1 MKRLKLL
8 SGTRLGLGSLTLVA
22 AMLTY
27 CLQGEAFAR
36 VVACSPLAVGDV
48 DPQFRPEVDGVIRR
62 MVVQTN
68 GQVLVSGDFG
78 QINGLTRKNLA
89 RLNPNGSVDTAFAPV
104 INGAIDT
111 IAVQPDNR
119 IVITGAFNEINGLPK
134 AFMARLNPD
143 GSLDPTLDAGV
154 NWNSPGWGRPAI
166 GQMVVQPDGK
176 LLVAGNFT
184 SLNGIQKP
192 GLARLNADG
201 SLDGGFTVT
210 GISSGISTVALLPN
224 GKMLVGGSFGFGGTA
239 NLGLARLNAN
249 GTIDPT
255 FQAAIPNSYGAVYE
269 IVPLPDG
276 KFFTESPIISVGGIS
291 RQGIARMLPDGG
303 LDLAFDP
310 GQQITTDVFF
320 ELGPVS
326 PDGKIIVYNYFYP
339 PAIRRLNVDGSLDT
353 SFVVPIQTGVS
364 KVVGLNHG
372 SLLVGGGFTV
382 AGPISQPYLA
392 RVVTAGGPQQELV
405 GFASTA
411 QALDENVGQ
420 GELIVRRTGCTKSKV
435 SVSYALLPGN
445 ATPGSDFNLAAGT
458 LHWNANDTSDKI
470 ITFQI
475 LDDAIVED
483 AESFAVVLSNPIGA
497 SLSARTTSRVTIL
510 DNERRANQ
518 RDPSYQ
524 ALPAITT
531 GGFPSVYR
539 MALGPDEKLLIQGA
553 FTSVGGA
560 LRPGFARLKKD
571 GSVDLQFNPQISG
584 FVVSIE
590 VQSDGKSIIG
600 GGFTAVNGVNR
611 TNLARLNADG
621 SLDSSFNS
629 IALPEMRAGVIAV
642 QPDGRIIVATGDGA
656 WNQSSGYI
664 LRLNADGSRDTTF
677 QRVDLPD
684 PASVRSV
691 ALQPDGTILLAG
703 AFKLVGNDVVPGVM
717 RLNANGTV
725 DSSFNPE
732 FNSLFYF
739 ITSLALQPDGKILV
753 AGGLINLEAAPIVR
767 LNPDGSLDPSFRAQY
782 FHGDYVSIQGMRLQ
796 PDGKVVVGGW
806 FTSIGETPRINV
818 ARLNA
823 DGSTD
828 RSFDAGNLAG
838 PDTFLLVYAVELQA
852 DGKVLL
858 GGGLGS
864 QYGQPSTGVIR
875 LLPSNDTI
883 NTIEFASD
891 SIAVKEDDGQV
902 TVIVLREGNSA
913 STVSVHLNLTGG
925 TATPGEDFVSPG
937 SIVTFGALEVSKA
950 VVIPIINDHYLEP
963 FETIRLG
970 LSDPSSG
977 LLNGHSSTTITI
989 RDDEIPPSNLDTNF
1003 DLYPVFRALQPD
1015 DKILATFGSGLM
1027 RYMPDGT
1034 QDQTFQFV
1042 FASGV
1047 TKVVPQPDGK
1057 ILIGGNFS
1065 TVGPSTNLAFRSG
1078 LTRLDT
1084 NGMVDAGFNPE
1095 VNAAGLSGIALQSD
1109 GRIVLA
1115 GVSSLVSTGFTR
1127 LLPNG
1132 QLDTTFRVHAFLGL
1146 SDPPE
1151 AAVAIQPDGKILIGG
1166 NFYLING
1173 IQRSGIARLNND
1185 GSLDTNFAPTVT
1197 GGFFTIAGVNI
1208 IQPLSDGK
1216 IWAGGVFTL
1225 VNGVAMS
1232 GITRLNADGTLDSSF
1247 NPAGGVDGS
1256 VTTLFS
1262 QSDGRIVIA
1271 GPFSKVAGTDRAF
1284 LARLNVDGSLDVG
1297 FAPALPNRASI
1308 MTLGRQSDGAT
1319 LLGGNFCNYVPP
1331 PDCGGD
1337 NDDACDDDFSP
1348 EDYDCPGTLRL
1359 QPDPILKLLRPE
1371 ILAGGTLA
1379 INVNVIPGRTY
1390 VLQSSTDL
1398 THWTPLAT
1406 NRPAA
1411 VLWNYSASMSPRPGT
1426 FYRVMET
1433 PR

>member
-1 MKRLKLL
+1 MKQLKLL
-8 SGTRLGLGSLTLVA
+8 SGTRLGFGSLALVA

-27 CLQGEAFAR
+27 CFQSEALAR
-36 VVACSPLAVGDV
+36 VIGCSPLAVGDV
-48 DPQFRPEVDGVIRR
+48 DPQFRPEIDGVIGRI
-62 MVVQTN
+62 VVQTN
-68 GQVLVSGDFG
+68 GQVLVTGDFG
-78 QINGLTRKNLA
+78 HINGLIRKNLA
-89 RLNPNGSVDTAFAPV
+89 RLNPNGSVDTGFAPV
-104 INGAIDT
+104 INGAIET
-111 IAVQPDNR
+111 ITVQPDNR
-119 IVITGAFNEINGLPK
+119 IVISGAFTEINGLPK
-134 AFMARLNPD
+134 PFMARMNPD
-143 GSLDPTLDAGV
+143 GTLDPSLDAGV

-176 LLVAGNFT
+176 LLVAGKFT
-184 SLNGIQKP
+184 SMNGIQKP

-201 SLDGGFTVT
+201 SLDGGFNVT

-249 GTIDPT
+249 GTLDPT
-255 FQAAIPNSYGAVYE
+255 FQAAIPNSYGAVLE

-303 LDLAFDP
+303 LDLTFNPD
-310 GQQITTDVFF
+310 QQITTDVFF
-320 ELGPVS
+320 GLAPASG
-326 PDGKIIVYNYFYP
+326 DGKIIVYNYFYP

-353 SFVVPIQTGVS
+353 SFVVPIQSGVS
-364 KVVGLNHG
+364 KVVALNDG

-382 AGPISQPYLA
+382 AGTISQPYLA

-405 GFASTA
+405 GFASAA

-420 GELIVRRTGCTKSKV
+420 GELIVQRTGCTKSKV
-435 SVSYALLPGN
+435 SVAYALLPGN

-483 AESFAVVLSNPIGA
+483 GESFAVVLSNPIGA
-497 SLSARTTSRVTIL
+497 SLSARTTSTVTIL

-524 ALPAITT
+524 AVSANTT
-531 GGFPSVYR
+531 GGFPSVYQ

-553 FTSVGGA
+553 FTSVGA
-560 LRPGFARLKKD
+560 AIRPGFARLKQD
-571 GSVDLQFNPQISG
+571 GSVDFQFNPQISG
-584 FVVSIE
+584 FVAPTA
-590 VQSDGKSIIG
+590 VQPDGKSIIG
-600 GGFTAVNGVNR
+600 GGFTAVNGINR

-621 SLDSSFNS
+621 SVDSSFNS
-629 IALPEMRAGVIAV
+629 IPLPEMREGVIAV
-642 QPDGRIIVATGDGA
+642 QPDGRIIVATGDGS

-664 LRLNADGSRDTTF
+664 LRLNADGSRDTSF

-691 ALQPDGTILLAG
+691 AFQPDGKILLAG
-703 AFKLVGNDVVPGVM
+703 SLNPAGNDVAPGVI
-717 RLNANGTV
+717 RLNPNGSV
-725 DSSFNPE
+725 DSSFNPH

-739 ITSLALQPDGKILV
+739 ITSLAVQPDGRILV
-753 AGGLINLEAAPIVR
+753 AGGLVNLEAAPIVR

-782 FHGDYVSIQGMRLQ
+782 FHGDFVSIQGMRLQ
-796 PDGKVVVGGW
+796 PDGKVVVGGR

-838 PDTFLLVYAVELQA
+838 PDTFLLVYAVEIQS

-883 NTIEFASD
+883 NTIEFASG
-891 SIAVKEDDGQV
+891 SFSVKEDDGEV
-902 TVIVLREGNSA
+902 TVMILREGNSA
-913 STVSVHLNLTGG
+913 TAIFVNLNLTGG
-925 TATPGEDFVSPG
+925 TATPGEDFVPPG
-937 SIVTFGALEVSKA
+937 AIVTFGPLEVSKA
-950 VVIPIINDHYLEP
+950 VVIPIINDSYLEP
-963 FETIRLG
+963 VETIRLG
-970 LSDPSSG
+970 LSEPSSG
-977 LLNGHSSTTITI
+977 LLNGYSSTTITI

-1003 DLYPVFRALQPD
+1003 DLAPVFRALQPD

-1027 RYMPDGT
+1027 RYLPDGT
-1034 QDQTFQFV
+1034 EDQTFQFV
-1042 FASGV
+1042 FANGV
-1047 TKVVPQPDGK
+1047 NTVVPQPEGK
-1057 ILIGGNFS
+1057 ILMGGNFS
-1065 TVGPSTNLAFRSG
+1065 TVGPSTNLASRLG
-1078 LTRLDT
+1078 LARLDA
-1084 NGMVDAGFNPE
+1084 NGIVDAGFNPE
-1095 VNAAGLSGIALQSD
+1095 INAVGLSGMAVQSD

-1146 SDPPE
+1146 SDPPG

-1166 NFYLING
+1166 NFYSING
-1173 IQRSGIARLNND
+1173 VQRSGIARLNND
-1185 GSLDTNFAPTVT
+1185 GSLDASFAPAVT
-1197 GGFFTIAGVNI
+1197 GGYFTTAGVNV
-1208 IQPLSDGK
+1208 IQPLSYGK
-1216 IWAGGVFTL
+1216 IVVGGVFTL

-1247 NPAGGVDGS
+1247 DPAGGVNGS
-1256 VTTLFS
+1256 VTTLFG
-1262 QSDGRIVIA
+1262 QSDGRIIIA
-1271 GPFSKVAGTDRAF
+1271 GAFNKVAGTDRGA
-1284 LARLNVDGSLDVG
+1284 LARLNADGSLDVG
-1297 FAPALPNRASI
+1297 FAPVLPSRSGIWA
-1308 MTLGRQSDGAT
+1308 LGRQSDGAI
-1319 LLGGNFCNYVPP
+1319 LLGGQFC
-1331 PDCGGD
+1331 
-1337 NDDACDDDFSP
+1337 
-1348 EDYDCPGTLRL
+1348 DYDDTDNGLFNCPGSLRL
-1359 QPDPILKLLRPE
+1359 LPDPTLKLLMSEVAPGSALQ
-1371 ILAGGTLA
+1371 ISANGVA
-1379 INVNVIPGRTY
+1379 GRTY
-1390 VLQSSTDL
+1390 VLQSSDDL
-1398 THWTPLAT
+1398 KNWTPLAT
-1406 NRPAA
+1406 NRPATT
-1411 VLWNYSASMSPRPGT
+1411 VWSYSTATLAIPAR
-1426 FYRVMET
+1426 FYRFMEIK
-1433 PR
+1433 